1 MLWAGIAIGL
11 FFGVLIGLTV
21 MSMCHGAA
29 SDPDEHDDQINGWE
43 REAGF
48 HEQHVVSLRKMTADE
63 REHLITG
70 AAENRLLFVP
80 PGE

>member
-1 MLWAGIAIGL
+1 MFWAGIAIGL

-29 SDPDEHDDQINGWE
+29 SDPDEHEDEINGWE

-48 HEQHVVSLRKMTADE
+48 HEQHVIRLGKLTADE
-63 REHLITG
+63 RERLI
-70 AAENRLLFVP
+70 AAAAADRLLFVP

>member
-1 MLWAGIAIGL
+1 MFWAGIAIGL
-11 FFGVLIGLTV
+11 FFGVIIGLTV

-48 HEQHVVSLRKMTADE
+48 HEQHARLGKLTVDE
-63 REHLITG
+63 REHLIAA